1 MIICIVLGALILLLA
16 VVIVVKYARHY
27 KQPWCCFCCGCRKLD
42 GKAVTAV
49 HPQPFARGAGRSPGP
64 MRPRGLCVQPDPL
77 D

>member
-27 KQPWCCFCCGCRKLD
+27 KQLWCCFCCGCRKLD

-49 HPQPFARGAGRSPGP
+49 HPQPWPRQTPGRAGGPVTSPRSKG
-64 MRPRGLCVQPDPL
+64 G
-77 D
+77 